1 MKNSC
6 SGYFNF
12 IVTEAVT
19 ERYSEWKVLGNKATP
34 LNNTVK
40 EVILRYNLE
49 YFYWCAFQVSLNLLC
64 MAAADWI
71 FV

>member
-12 IVTEAVT
+12 IVTEAVI
-19 ERYSEWKVLGNKATP
+19 ERYSERTVLGNKATP

-49 YFYWCAFQVSLNLLC
+49 YFY
-64 MAAADWI
+64 
-71 FV
+71 